1 MAVEDFEKHAASP
14 SGSLRRIVVVG
25 TSGSGKSTL
34 ARQLGKLLSIPAV
47 EMDALFWGPYW
58 TPAPLSVLRERVMQ
72 ALSGDAW
79 VVDGNYSKVRDLTW
93 GRADTVV
100 WLDYS
105 LWVVMTRLLRRTLT
119 RAIARQELWSGN
131 RESLSKAFF
140 SKDSILLWGLQTHR
154 KNQRTYIDLVNQ
166 PQYAHL
172 NIVRLRSP
180 RETRAW
186 LAKISKLVSIAK

>member
-1 MAVEDFEKHAASP
+1 MIKKYYDEGPENEHARSS

-47 EMDALFWGPYW
+47 EMDALFWGPHW

-79 VVDGNYSKVRDLTW
+79 VVDGNYSNVRDLTW
-93 GRADTVV
+93 GCADTVV

-119 RAIARQELWSGN
+119 RGIAREELWSGN
-131 RESLSKAFF
+131 RESL
-140 SKDSILLWGLQTHR
+140 WR
-154 KNQRTYIDLVNQ
+154 
-166 PQYAHL
+166 
-172 NIVRLRSP
+172 
-180 RETRAW
+180 
-186 LAKISKLVSIAK
+186 